1 MITYSNL
8 RTRRAPGSFGRAGQ
22 GSKQILKKVQPS
34 RFEEYCQSL
43 PNEKR
48 LLLDAFFLRAS
59 DRLALDSVSNRLM
72 LRDFQE
78 AVLWYA
84 GQGTPLENA
93 LNLLDPVHLGGYY
106 ARPALLWYPLDDA
119 AKIYPLSMKHNS
131 MAVFRVSICL
141 NEAVVPALLQMALTF
156 TIKRFPSFATTLK
169 QGFFWH
175 YLDAAKRRFV
185 VEPELDLPCQP
196 LDVSGSG
203 SQSFRVLYF
212 EKRISVEFF
221 HVLADGT
228 GAMIFLNT
236 LAAEYLRLLGV
247 AVPAGGGIKDVDASP
262 TEEETENGFIN
273 AQSEERA
280 SGFVNKSAVQMSGR
294 LSVAKPCR
302 ILHFH
307 MDAERLK
314 ETAKS
319 KNASV
324 TAYILALMFLAQKDA
339 TDGQAG
345 DVAVQIPV
353 NMRKFYPS
361 GTLRNFSLYCGVR
374 LPLRSITT
382 LDAILPEIARQLET
396 KASESA
402 MKEMMSAIKQLA
414 RSLRFVPLFIK
425 KPAARIIYGFLGDRI
440 FSSTLSNIGVIR
452 LPDEMTPYVD
462 HYEIVLA
469 RSSKNRASCALATY
483 QNTTTLSIGKFTA
496 DPSFEETL
504 YRLLSAEG
512 LEAVVEGSAL
522 YER

>member
-1 MITYSNL
+1 
-8 RTRRAPGSFGRAGQ
+8 
-22 GSKQILKKVQPS
+22 
-34 RFEEYCQSL
+34 
-43 PNEKR
+43 
-48 LLLDAFFLRAS
+48 
-59 DRLALDSVSNRLM
+59 
-72 LRDFQE
+72 
-78 AVLWYA
+78 
-84 GQGTPLENA
+84 
-93 LNLLDPVHLGGYY
+93 
-106 ARPALLWYPLDDA
+106 
-119 AKIYPLSMKHNS
+119 
-131 MAVFRVSICL
+131 
-141 NEAVVPALLQMALTF
+141 MALTF

-262 TEEETENGFIN
+262 PEEETENGFIN

-353 NMRKFYPS
+353 NMRKFYPPVRC
-361 GTLRNFSLYCGVR
+361 GTFRSTAAFVCRCAQLRRWTQSCRRLRGSWKQR
-374 LPLRSITT
+374 LPK
-382 LDAILPEIARQLET
+382 AR
-396 KASESA
+396 
-402 MKEMMSAIKQLA
+402 
-414 RSLRFVPLFIK
+414 
-425 KPAARIIYGFLGDRI
+425 
-440 FSSTLSNIGVIR
+440 
-452 LPDEMTPYVD
+452 
-462 HYEIVLA
+462 
-469 RSSKNRASCALATY
+469 
-483 QNTTTLSIGKFTA
+483 
-496 DPSFEETL
+496 
-504 YRLLSAEG
+504 
-512 LEAVVEGSAL
+512 
-522 YER
+522 